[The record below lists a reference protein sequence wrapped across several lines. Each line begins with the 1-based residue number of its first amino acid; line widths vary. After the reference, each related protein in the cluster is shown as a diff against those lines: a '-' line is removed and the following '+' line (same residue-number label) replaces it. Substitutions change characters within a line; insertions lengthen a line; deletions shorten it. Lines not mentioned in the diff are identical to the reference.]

1 MPEEVPAAGAPG
13 DLVLLLSTFPSQEAA
28 EALVERLVG
37 ERLIACGNL
46 LPGLRSVYR
55 WQGEVAREAEVLA
68 IMKTTRARVGELLRR
83 AAELH
88 PYEVPELV
96 TISPEAVA
104 DAYARWVREETSE
117 ESE

>member
-1 MPEEVPAAGAPG
+1 MPEAGTGAGAPG
-13 DLVLLLSTFPSQEAA
+13 DLVLLLSTLPSQEAA

-46 LPGLRSVYR
+46 LPGLRSIYR
-55 WQGEVAREAEVLA
+55 WQGELAREPEVLA
-68 IMKTTRARVGELLRR
+68 IMKTSRARVGELLRR